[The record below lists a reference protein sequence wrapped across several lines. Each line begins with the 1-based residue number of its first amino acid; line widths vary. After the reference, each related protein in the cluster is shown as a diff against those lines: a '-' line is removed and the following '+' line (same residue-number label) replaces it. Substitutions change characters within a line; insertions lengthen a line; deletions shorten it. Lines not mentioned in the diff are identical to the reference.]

1 MDHLMEDV
9 QLVIFSYLCPKEI
22 YSLYHSCDY
31 FKTIIDELVRHPGFQ
46 IQDCKS
52 IVDDEV
58 VLWFQEMHIYLKLME
73 ITIEI
78 DDRILWFKNGKLHRD
93 DDLPAVLWLDGTRAW
108 YQNGETHRDNDKP
121 AFINPWGDQHW
132 YQNGLRH
139 RENDLPASIYVYGQT
154 IWYFN
159 GQKHRENNLPAVIY
173 FNGDKEWWY
182 HDKRINS
189 KSYRRILGCFFR

>member
-1 MDHLMEDV
+1 MDQLMEDV
-9 QLVIFSYLCPKEI
+9 QLVIFSYLLPKEI
-22 YSLYHSCDY
+22 YTLYHACDY
-31 FKTIIDELVRHPGFQ
+31 FKTIIDELIKHPGFQ

-52 IVDDEV
+52 IVEDEV
-58 VLWFQEMHIYLKLME
+58 VLWFQEMNIYLKLME
-73 ITIEI
+73 TAKNINDTKIW
-78 DDRILWFKNGKLHRD
+78 LTNGKLHRD
-93 DDLPAVLWLDGTRAW
+93 NDLPAILWSDGTCSW

-139 RENDLPASIYVYGQT
+139 RENDLPASVYVNGLT

-182 HDKRINS
+182 YDKRINS
-189 KSYRRILGCFFR
+189 KLCRCILGCLFK

>member
-9 QLVIFSYLCPKEI
+9 QLVIFSYLLPKEI
-22 YSLYHSCDY
+22 YTLYHACDF
-31 FKTIIDELVRHPGFQ
+31 FKTIIDELIGHPGFQ

-73 ITIEI
+73 TTIEI

-108 YQNGETHRDNDKP
+108 YQNGET
-121 AFINPWGDQHW
+121 
-132 YQNGLRH
+132 
-139 RENDLPASIYVYGQT
+139 V
-154 IWYFN
+154 
-159 GQKHRENNLPAVIY
+159 
-173 FNGDKEWWY
+173 
-182 HDKRINS
+182 
-189 KSYRRILGCFFR
+189 